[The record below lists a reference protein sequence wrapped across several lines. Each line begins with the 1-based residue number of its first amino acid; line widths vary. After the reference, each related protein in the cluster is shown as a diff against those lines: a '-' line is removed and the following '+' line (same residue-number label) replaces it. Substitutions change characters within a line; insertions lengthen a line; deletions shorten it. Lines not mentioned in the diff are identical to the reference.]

1 MSLLSPSL
9 EAFWAV
15 VQKGT
20 VLEAAKMVN
29 LTQTGVTQRIRS
41 LEKQLG
47 VTLFTRSRKGMRL
60 TQEGESLLRYVQAAR
75 DLEGDTLSKISGK
88 KESSFFEVCISGTST
103 LMRSRIIPK
112 SSTVMKKNP
121 KLRVRFDIT
130 DTDSV
135 LGKLKTGF
143 AQLGALPANQVGLE
157 LDSRTLAPERYVLVG
172 TAAWKK
178 RKLDDILANEPIIDF
193 DPQDTVT
200 LDLLK
205 KYKLADKAQKL
216 RNYANNI
223 DALTYMLQQGLGYST
238 LTEEFARPYI
248 KDGSLCLLASDLHLD
263 YSVALAWYPRTEMPP
278 YFKQLVESLT
288 KKT

>member
-88 KESSFFEVCISGTST
+88 KESSYFEVCISGPST
-103 LMRSRIIPK
+103 LMRSRIIPRI
-112 SSTVMKKNP
+112 SAEIKKNP

-143 AQLGALPANQVGLE
+143 AQIGALPANQVGLE
-157 LDSRTLAPERYVLVG
+157 LDSKVLSPERYILVG
-172 TAAWKK
+172 PTAWKK
-178 RKLDDILANEPIIDF
+178 RKLEDILSKEAIVDF
-193 DPQDTVT
+193 DPQDTMT

-205 KYKLADKAQKL
+205 KYKLSGKAQKL
-216 RNYANNI
+216 RHYANNI
-223 DALTYMLQQGLGYST
+223 DALTYMLTQGLGYSV
-238 LTEEFARPYI
+238 LTEEFAQPLI
-248 KDGSLCLLASDLHLD
+248 KEGSLCNLQNDLYLD
-263 YSVALAWYPRTEMPP
+263 YPVALAWYPRKEMPA
-278 YFKQLVESLT
+278 YFKNLVEALT
-288 KKT
+288 KKK